1 MERRAS
7 IWKGL
12 EAVVDRRLWMD
23 RMCKGIHLTDRL
35 TVNLIRLA

>member
-1 MERRAS
+1 MERKAS

-12 EAVVDRRLWMD
+12 EAVADRRLWMD